1 MAWELNLG
9 LIRLMIKTINIK
21 SEVKEALKVAGIS
34 VNFIKGENY
43 DLLITRESIFNGV
56 KRAKGVE
63 GA

>member
-43 DLLITRESIFNGV
+43 DLLITWESIFNGV